1 MTKQSKR
8 ILVLRIAVI
17 LPFVLIFSLGAFW
30 LITSYSEDR
39 AVEKRLLGKWE
50 LRPDTSDSITEP
62 PVGIIEWLPNGQT
75 NDYSPEM
82 ELWESTID
90 RQNSRFNWYVFNGKL
105 YSSMRTPQTKGFS
118 VMKFELNWQNS
129 NNFVSTYT
137 NESGNSVNVLYRR
150 VVD

>member
-90 RQNSRFNWYVFNGKL
+90 RQNSRFNWYVLMESFIRVCEHHK
-105 YSSMRTPQTKGFS
+105 PKGFVS
-118 VMKFELNWQNS
+118 QNS
-129 NNFVSTYT
+129 T
-137 NESGNSVNVLYRR
+137 
-150 VVD
+150 